1 MKRQKTISTR
11 LKNKTISTRLKNKTV
26 ADILGVSIKTAR
38 KINRYSAKDFS
49 LSKELVDNAKEGDL
63 MGLARTGTTNKFIP
77 NIATAKD
84 SMLDAIESGIMTWL
98 DFYHNVSK
106 VAQTDKLY
114 SLPGI
119 PENTDEE
126 KIEITKMRTFLYYF
140 YRHGYWNTAA
150 TCDYIGVSIIEVKD
164 WTLKHHSFKE
174 ALQAIISVRHD
185 YAESQL
191 LKQMDGTGMSAVTA
205 TIFYLRTMGK
215 ERGWG
220 EEMNINHGSRAN
232 MSKEQIDRMA
242 AEYRKRMMSAKPAN
256 AQGGTVMQV
265 SDPVAVATDQSI
277 SSEDEVNPPIYN
289 DSLDDELKE
298 LGISRTDIFDA
309 TGKMVSTIL
318 NKDDGFEEI

>member
-11 LKNKTISTRLKNKTV
+11 LKNKTI
-26 ADILGVSIKTAR
+26 ADILGVSLKTAR

-49 LSKELVDNAKEGDL
+49 PSKEFVDNVKGDAL
-63 MGLARTGTTNKFIP
+63 MGLASTGTTNKFIP
-77 NIATAKD
+77 KIGTTKD

-164 WTLKHHSFKE
+164 WTLKHHAFKE

-256 AQGGTVMQV
+256 MQSGNANV
-265 SDPVAVATDQSI
+265 SDPVSIAADPSI
-277 SSEDEVNPPIYN
+277 SSDDEINPPIYN
-289 DSLDDELKE
+289 DSLDNELKE

>member
-11 LKNKTISTRLKNKTV
+11 LKNKTI
-26 ADILGVSIKTAR
+26 ADILGVSLKTAR

-49 LSKELVDNAKEGDL
+49 PSKEFVDNVKGDAL
-63 MGLARTGTTNKFIP
+63 MGLASTGTTNKFIP
-77 NIATAKD
+77 KIGTTKD

-256 AQGGTVMQV
+256 MQSGNANV
-265 SDPVAVATDQSI
+265 SDPVSIAADPSI
-277 SSEDEVNPPIYN
+277 SSDDEINPPIYN

>member
-11 LKNKTISTRLKNKTV
+11 LKNKTI
-26 ADILGVSIKTAR
+26 ADILGVSLKTAR

-49 LSKELVDNAKEGDL
+49 PSKEFVDNVKGDAL
-63 MGLARTGTTNKFIP
+63 MGLASTGTTNKFIP
-77 NIATAKD
+77 KIGTTKD

-164 WTLKHHSFKE
+164 WTLKHHAFKE

-256 AQGGTVMQV
+256 MQSGNANV
-265 SDPVAVATDQSI
+265 SDPVSIAADPSI
-277 SSEDEVNPPIYN
+277 SSDDEINPPIYN
-289 DSLDDELKE
+289 DSLDNELKE

-318 NKDDGFEEI
+318 NRDDGFEEI